1 MRAPL
6 FIFSFTSSIQVEI
19 SAQLPACK
27 DSFPSSL
34 LLNNSFEDYSG
45 CNTMTTIEGGV
56 IDAPAAYAAT
66 SETYTVPEKKESEGN
81 YAVNIGQPY
90 NTCLNTLP
98 FPVTFSEVHDF
109 SLGNDTLLCAPS
121 TVTLNAGLQTAVNY
135 LWQDGSGKPTLDVDK
150 QVCIGFRLLTTLV
163 V

>member
-1 MRAPL
+1 MDKFILAPKAV
-6 FIFSFTSSIQVEI
+6 FSFRTVTAI
-19 SAQLPACK
+19 AGDACK
-27 DSFPSSL
+27 GHFILKAPPYANATYQWYQD
-34 LLNNSFEDYSG
+34 
-45 CNTMTTIEGGV
+45 GV
-56 IDAPAAYAAT
+56 PIAGAT
-66 SETYTVPEKKESEGN
+66 SETYAVPDKKEAEGN
-81 YAVNIGQPY
+81 YVVNIGQPY
-90 NTCLNTLP
+90 NTCLNSLP